1 MNFKLLLERLYMLTR
16 LCRVSMCES
25 VCREGGVGGTSGR
38 RKCLR
43 IGLNRRENMAHL
55 RQWKKN
61 QGGHTRCVL
70 GDMAGEEVRRRA
82 RDKGRTLGSVLS
94 EEPAQSNP
102 CLRKPTL
109 LLWGERTELHLTL
122 PGPQQL
128 KAQGSR
134 SQGSC
139 GCHSNEKV
147 GSASGANSG
156 CCSIKAHPGSAT
168 MESNGR
174 CANAGRS
181 ESWAL
186 ARRLLHTEK
195 KTVPSFSPP
204 AGRLTLWFFPH
215 RLGLLG
221 C

>member
-1 MNFKLLLERLYMLTR
+1 
-16 LCRVSMCES
+16 
-25 VCREGGVGGTSGR
+25 
-38 RKCLR
+38 
-43 IGLNRRENMAHL
+43 MAHL
-55 RQWKKN
+55 RQWKKKIRVVI
-61 QGGHTRCVL
+61 QGVYWEIWPERKLDVGPET
-70 GDMAGEEVRRRA
+70 
-82 RDKGRTLGSVLS
+82 GRTHGSVLS
-94 EEPAQSNP
+94 EEPARSNP

-122 PGPQQL
+122 PGQQQL
-128 KAQGSR
+128 KAQGSLA
-134 SQGSC
+134 QGSC

-147 GSASGANSG
+147 CSASGANSG
-156 CCSIKAHPGSAT
+156 CSSIKAHPGSAT

-181 ESWAL
+181 ESWPL

-195 KTVPSFSPP
+195 KMVPSFSPP

-215 RLGLLG
+215 LLGLLG